1 MSRYY
6 NIIEAME
13 KNYGYSIGDELREYV
28 QSSPNAIRSAS
39 QKPDA
44 CGFRLVDW
52 EVKGCYTKFGQRI
65 SSMICADM
73 PTGVQGVWFRR

>member
-28 QSSPNAIRSAS
+28 QSSPNAIRSVS

-52 EVKGCYTKFGQRI
+52 EVKGSILCGKQSRPHHPKG
-65 SSMICADM
+65 CL
-73 PTGVQGVWFRR
+73 